1 MLELFAFSLY
11 LRPIPL
17 GNLGVEEQRMVLSRD
32 LDPSPSRST
41 FLSGYRL
48 SELIRQR
55 AWVEIDQGALIHNVQ
70 QFRRHIKPETA
81 LMAVVKADAYGHGA
95 IRVAQTALQ
104 AGANWLAIATL
115 GEGIELRE
123 AGITAPILIL
133 GGINTPEEIQAIA
146 HWQLQPTLG
155 SVEQAQLFNQV
166 LEKSGVKIPV
176 HLKLDTGMSRLGT
189 PWQQAVDFG
198 RTVQTLPQL
207 QLKSIYSH
215 LATAD
220 DPNPATMLKQRQRF
234 ETAIAGLRQ
243 AKIPLPC
250 LHLANSAATLHGLGW
265 HYDMVRVGLGLY
277 GLYPSAHLGDRL
289 DLKPVLAVKAK
300 ITQIKTIP
308 AGTGVS
314 YGHQFVSDR
323 EMQIAVVGIGYA
335 DGIPRNLSNQLQVL
349 LRGQLVPQIGAIT
362 MDQIMID
369 VSAIPHAQVG
379 EVITLIGQDGDRR
392 ISADD
397 WADRLGTISWEILCG
412 FKHRLPRILL

>member
-1 MLELFAFSLY
+1 
-11 LRPIPL
+11 
-17 GNLGVEEQRMVLSRD
+17 MVLSQD
-32 LDPSPSRST
+32 LDLSPLLSKT
-41 FLSGYRL
+41 LSGYRL

-70 QFRRHIKPETA
+70 QFKRHIKPETA

-104 AGANWLAIATL
+104 AGADWLAIATL

-155 SVEQAQLFNQV
+155 SVEQARLFNQV
-166 LEKSGVKIPV
+166 LDELGVKIPV

-198 RTVQTLPQL
+198 RTVQALPQL
-207 QLKSIYSH
+207 QLKSVYSH

-243 AKIPLPC
+243 ANIPLPC

-277 GLYPSAHLGDRL
+277 GLYPAPHLGETHSGSLRDRPV
-289 DLKPVLAVKAK
+289 LKPVLAVRAK

-323 EMQIAVVGIGYA
+323 EMDIAVVGIGYA

-369 VSAIPHAQVG
+369 VSAIPNAQVG

-397 WADRLGTISWEILCG
+397 WANRLGTISWEILCG

>member
-1 MLELFAFSLY
+1 
-11 LRPIPL
+11 
-17 GNLGVEEQRMVLSRD
+17 MVLSQD
-32 LDPSPSRST
+32 LDPSPSRSKV
-41 FLSGYRL
+41 LSGYRL

-70 QFRRHIKPETA
+70 QFKRHIKPETA

-155 SVEQAQLFNQV
+155 SAEQAQLFNQV
-166 LEKSGVKIPV
+166 LDELGVKLPV

-189 PWQQAVDFG
+189 PWRQALNFAQ
-198 RTVQTLPQL
+198 TVQALPQL
-207 QLKSIYSH
+207 QLASVYSH

-243 AKIPLPC
+243 AKIALPC

-265 HYDMVRVGLGLY
+265 HYDTVRVGLGLY
-277 GLYPSAHLGDRL
+277 GLYPAPHLGDRL
-289 DLKPVLAVKAK
+289 DLRPVLAVRAK

-323 EMQIAVVGIGYA
+323 EMNVAVVGIGYA
-335 DGIPRNLSNQLQVL
+335 DGIPRNLSNQLPVL

-362 MDQIMID
+362 MDQLMID

-379 EVITLIGQDGDRR
+379 EVITLIGQDGDRQ

-397 WADRLGTISWEILCG
+397 WANRLGTISWEILCG

>member
-1 MLELFAFSLY
+1 
-11 LRPIPL
+11 
-17 GNLGVEEQRMVLSRD
+17 MVLSQE
-32 LDPSPSRST
+32 LDPSPSRSRI
-41 FLSGYRL
+41 LSGYRL

-55 AWVEIDQGALIHNVQ
+55 AWVEIDQGALVHNVQ
-70 QFRRHIKPETA
+70 QFKRLIKPETA

-104 AGANWLAIATL
+104 AGADWLAIATL

-166 LEKSGVKIPV
+166 LEDIGVRLPV

-189 PWQQAVDFG
+189 PWRQAVDFA
-198 RTVQTLPQL
+198 RTVQALPQL
-207 QLKSIYSH
+207 HLASVYSH

-243 AKIPLPC
+243 AKIALPC

-265 HYDMVRVGLGLY
+265 HYNMVRVGLGLY
-277 GLYPSAHLGDRL
+277 GLYPAPHLGDRL

-323 EMQIAVVGIGYA
+323 DMQIAVVGIGYA
-335 DGIPRNLSNQLQVL
+335 DGIPRNLSNQLQAL
-349 LRGQLVPQIGAIT
+349 LRGQRVPQIGAIT
-362 MDQIMID
+362 MDQLMID
-369 VSAIPHAQVG
+369 VSAIPNPQVG
-379 EVITLIGQDGDRR
+379 EVITLIGQDGDRQ
-392 ISADD
+392 ISAND
-397 WADRLGTISWEILCG
+397 WATRLGTISWEILCG